1 MNSPLYTPSE
11 QKILADAEQI
21 RFSAYAR
28 TRKSNSLSPSP
39 SKGDLLKKDIS
50 ESTENLFKLGQIGL
64 LEDQIK
70 EKCKEKNDLYFKL
83 YTQMMLQIKQYDDK
97 IMQLCK
103 EKNLMLS
110 ELSTSS
116 PNPSPTHE
124 IILDLRLAARYAD
137 DSNAL

>member
-1 MNSPLYTPSE
+1 
-11 QKILADAEQI
+11 
-21 RFSAYAR
+21 
-28 TRKSNSLSPSP
+28 
-39 SKGDLLKKDIS
+39 
-50 ESTENLFKLGQIGL
+50 
-64 LEDQIK
+64 
-70 EKCKEKNDLYFKL
+70 
-83 YTQMMLQIKQYDDK
+83 
-97 IMQLCK
+97 MQLCK